1 MMSLIRSIARK
12 YIVGDPKEDPEIVR
26 QREETIHQL
35 QEERGEFRQSLQRL
49 ASQHD
54 VMMRTGLLMSWE
66 GASRMLEDK
75 THD

>member
-1 MMSLIRSIARK
+1 MMSLIRNLARRF
-12 YIVGDPKEDPEIVR
+12 IVGDPKEDPEAVR
-26 QREETIHQL
+26 TREESVRQL

-54 VMMRTGLLMSWE
+54 VMMRTGLILSWE

-75 THD
+75 GND